1 MDNMKHI
8 ALIACSKS
16 KQGQNDPAR
25 KFKAQDIYTG
35 NTFKLAKTEGIRRF
49 GCEDFHILSSKYY
62 LLDKD
67 DEISYYDM
75 YLGSQSASYK
85 KMWAGK
91 VISALK
97 AKYDIENTIF
107 YIFGGHSYYENLTP
121 HLNCVVFGYIS
132 SSKIDLEKPTEYKN
146 GGK

>member
-1 MDNMKHI
+1 MKKI

-35 NTFKLAKTEGIRRF
+35 NTFKLSKTEGIRRY
-49 GCEDFHILSSKYY
+49 GCEDFYILSSKYY
-62 LLDKD
+62 LIDKD

-75 YLGSQSASYK
+75 YLGSQPASYK
-85 KMWAGK
+85 KQWAEK

-97 AKYDIENTIF
+97 AKYDTENTVF
-107 YIFGGHSYYENLTP
+107 YIFGGKSYYENLIP
-121 HLNCVVFGYIS
+121 HLKHCVTFAFINS
-132 SSKIDLEKPTEYKN
+132 TKINLDKPHEYED
-146 GGK
+146 GKKKS